1 MIAGDLL
8 TKFIRSAFVIL
19 ALTDT
24 QTLICINKQSAHQ
37 IGILNL
43 IQLIYNHMKS
53 QLNNRSPIGNE
64 PPFQY

>member
-8 TKFIRSAFVIL
+8 TKFIRSTFVIL

-24 QTLICINKQSAHQ
+24 QTLIRINKQLAHQ

-53 QLNNRSPIGNE
+53 ELNNGSPTGNE

>member
-8 TKFIRSAFVIL
+8 TKFIRSTFVIL

-24 QTLICINKQSAHQ
+24 QTLIRINKQLAHQ

-53 QLNNRSPIGNE
+53 QLNKGSPTGNE

>member
-8 TKFIRSAFVIL
+8 TKFIRSTFVIL

-24 QTLICINKQSAHQ
+24 QTLIRINKQLAHQ

-43 IQLIYNHMKS
+43 IQLIYKYMKS
-53 QLNNRSPIGNE
+53 QLNNGSPTGNE

>member
-8 TKFIRSAFVIL
+8 TKFIRSTFVIL

-24 QTLICINKQSAHQ
+24 QTLIRINKQLAHQ

-43 IQLIYNHMKS
+43 IQLIYKHMKS
-53 QLNNRSPIGNE
+53 QLNNGSPTGNE

>member
-8 TKFIRSAFVIL
+8 TKFIRSTFVIL

-24 QTLICINKQSAHQ
+24 QTLIRINEQSAHR

-53 QLNNRSPIGNE
+53 QLNNGSPTGNE